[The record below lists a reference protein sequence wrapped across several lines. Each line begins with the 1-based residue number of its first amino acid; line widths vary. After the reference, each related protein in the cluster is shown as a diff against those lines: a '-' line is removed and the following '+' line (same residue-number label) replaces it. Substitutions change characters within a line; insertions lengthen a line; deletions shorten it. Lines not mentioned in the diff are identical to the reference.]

1 MGKCVKMKG
10 VENGEVIKKGHG
22 YVLAM
27 HSQEV
32 LEWMQWSSA
41 GIQL

>member
-1 MGKCVKMKG
+1 MKG

-27 HSQEV
+27 YSQEV
-32 LEWMQWSSA
+32 LILLWIW
-41 GIQL
+41 